1 MSLERNISWAQGS
14 SVITSLTSYFGLYF
28 VTKKDV
34 SEFLFFLTNTKKS
47 FSFISFLFQKETW
60 FFFFFLL
67 HKHTKTTLRKA
78 ADECSNKM
86 FFVWKCFIGSRDND
100 QIGGFL
106 HTPWVTVPWCSKGCD
121 TPNQL
126 IPRHSTYEPTPLPS
140 LAFYPAGFSPPSMR
154 AKIISITYHIDY
166 VTHVFKLAYI
176 LFSNQIWI
184 GHPEC

>member
-1 MSLERNISWAQGS
+1 MSVNF
-14 SVITSLTSYFGLYF
+14 Y
-28 VTKKDV
+28 
-34 SEFLFFLTNTKKS
+34 FFLQIQKNPS
-47 FSFISFLFQKETW
+47 VLFPFYSKRKLDS
-60 FFFFFLL
+60 FFFLL

-100 QIGGFL
+100 QICGFL

-166 VTHVFKLAYI
+166 VTHVFKLACI